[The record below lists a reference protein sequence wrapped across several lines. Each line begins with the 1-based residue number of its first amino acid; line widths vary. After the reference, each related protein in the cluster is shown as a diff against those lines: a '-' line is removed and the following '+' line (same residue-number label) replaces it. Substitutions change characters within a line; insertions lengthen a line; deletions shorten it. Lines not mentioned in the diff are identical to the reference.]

1 VLHLIGYSHIDAAWL
16 WPWRDG
22 SNLALTTM
30 RSALDRMRETP
41 GFRYCHSSSAHYKW
55 VQAADP
61 GMFEEV
67 KQRIAE
73 GRWEVVGGWPV
84 EPDCNIPS
92 TESFVRHALYGKRYC
107 EQQLGVQVDI
117 GFNPDSFGHAAGLP
131 TILRHTGYNAYV
143 FMRPRESE
151 GNYPRLFW
159 WQGPDGSRVL
169 TWHIYDAYDPSPKKI
184 RAGIEHYFP
193 PGFLHGA
200 SMIGVGDHGGAVTKA
215 QIAEIEWMRSEPGM
229 PELRWSTV
237 REYLN
242 AVASEPAFASLPVV
256 RSELQH
262 HARGCYSAN
271 GQVKIDNR
279 RAERL
284 LLSAE
289 SITLLASMRVTVDDT
304 RATIADAWWRVLFN
318 QFHDTLAGSAIYAD
332 YEQARDAQGLA
343 CQLALEHKVTFL
355 EQMARAVDLRDV
367 PEGAVFAYNP
377 LPWARKAYLKYSPEG
392 FNKKDPISHLRTP
405 DGRAIPVQAFFSDS
419 LPRIGAWVEL
429 PASGYCVFEAARGAV
444 PSATPSTFP
453 SHVTIAST
461 NAGISSFKAEDGTEL
476 LAKPLGLVVIEDKSD
491 TWAHG
496 VDQFRKELGRPAF
509 VAAEIVADGPVARV
523 TRQHL
528 RWQDSLI
535 TLDIAEYAGQETIEL
550 SFVIDWRE
558 HRQILMLE
566 VPAALSAPRIF
577 AKVPGAVAE
586 RKTNG
591 DEEPY
596 QDWVAL
602 QGTAGGATHSVVLLN
617 AQTYS
622 YDCLD
627 GLLRTTLI
635 RSAPYA
641 EDSSNWA
648 SNGVEAWQDQGRQE
662 RRFWLMRARGE
673 ALSLHLDRVAEELQ
687 TPAEY
692 IIDSRHTGT
701 LPREQSLLTVLPSN
715 ISVLALKQ
723 AEDGDAIVLRLQ
735 ERAGL
740 ATEANVTFPLLSID
754 QSLSINP
761 WQILTMRIDRKNPAN
776 SPQFV
781 SAFEH

>member
-1 VLHLIGYSHIDAAWL
+1 MALRGWGLTPDAPRRVLHLIGYSHIDAAWL

-41 GFRYCHSSSAHYKW
+41 GFRYCHSSSSHYKW

-61 GMFEEV
+61 GMFAEV

-107 EQQLGVQVDI
+107 QEQLGVKVDI

-131 TILRHTGYNAYV
+131 TILRHAGYNAYV
-143 FMRPRESE
+143 FMRPREYE

-159 WQGPDGSRVL
+159 WEGPDGSRVL

-184 RAGIEHYFP
+184 RAGLEHYFP
-193 PGFLHGA
+193 PGFVHGA

-215 QIAEIEWMRSEPGM
+215 QIAEIESMRSEPGM

-242 AVASEPAFASLPVV
+242 AVAAEPAFASLPVV

-271 GQVKIDNR
+271 GQIKIDNR

-284 LLSAE
+284 LVSAE
-289 SITLLASMRVTVDDT
+289 SITLLASKHVTGGDT
-304 RATIADAWWRVLFN
+304 KSTIADAWWRVLFN

-343 CQLALEHKVTFL
+343 CQIALERKVQSL
-355 EQMARAVDLRDV
+355 EQMARAVDLSNV

-377 LPWARKAYLKYSPEG
+377 LPWPRKAYLKYSPEG
-392 FNKKDPISHLRTP
+392 FDKKDPITHLRAP
-405 DGRAIPVQAFFSDS
+405 EGRSIPVQSFFSDS
-419 LPRIGAWVEL
+419 LPKIGAWVDL
-429 PASGYCVFEAARGAV
+429 PASGYRVFEAARGAV
-444 PSATPSTFP
+444 PPT
-453 SHVTIAST
+453 
-461 NAGISSFKAEDGTEL
+461 TEL
-476 LAKPLGLVVIEDKSD
+476 LANPLGLIVIEDKSD

-496 VDQFRKELGRPAF
+496 IDKFRKELGRPTF
-509 VAAEIVADGPVARV
+509 VTAEIVEEGPVARV

-535 TLDIAEYAGQETIEL
+535 TLDITEYAGQEAIAL

-558 HRQILMLE
+558 HEQMLMLE
-566 VPAALSAPRIF
+566 VPTALSAPRIF
-577 AKVPGAVAE
+577 AKVPGAIAE

-596 QDWVAL
+596 QDWVAV
-602 QGTAGGATHSVVLLN
+602 QGTAGGATHSVVLVN

-622 YDCLD
+622 YDCLE
-627 GLLRTTLI
+627 GLLRTVLI

-641 EDSSNWA
+641 EDSSTWP
-648 SNGVEAWQDQGRQE
+648 SNGVKAWQDQGRQE
-662 RRFWLMRARGE
+662 RRFWLLRAQGE
-673 ALSLHLDRVAEELQ
+673 TLTLNFDRLAEEMQ
-687 TPAEY
+687 SPAEY
-692 IIDSRHTGT
+692 VIDSRHPGSH
-701 LPREQSLLTVLPSN
+701 PREQAFFEVSPAN

-723 AEDGDAIVLRLQ
+723 AEDGDAILLRVQ
-735 ERAGL
+735 ERAGV
-740 ATEANVTFPLLSID
+740 ATEAHVSLPLFGVDRSFSIK
-754 QSLSINP
+754 P
-761 WQILTMRIDRKNPAN
+761 WQIQTIRIDRKNVVK
-776 SPQFV
+776 SLQFV
-781 SAFEH
+781 SALEQ